1 MKLIDYLINSGS
13 SNREFLEETFGED
26 FYDNHWDD
34 FVAAVSASTK
44 LNSTNVLT
52 DSERQKLQEWLDDN
66 KNSSSG
72 SLWFEMLLDSEHTGS
87 F

>member
-1 MKLIDYLINSGS
+1 MNFTDYVINSGS
-13 SNREFLEETFGED
+13 LYREYLED
-26 FYDNHWDD
+26 FGDNFYDRHWND
-34 FVAAVSASTK
+34 FVTAVSSSTK
-44 LNSTNVLT
+44 LNSTNTLT
-52 DSERQKLQEWLDDN
+52 DSERQKCQEWLDNN

>member
-1 MKLIDYLINSGS
+1 MSDFIDHLINSGS
-13 SNREFLEETFGED
+13 LYREYLGDFGDD
-26 FYDNHWDD
+26 FYDKHWND
-34 FVAAVSASTK
+34 FVTAVSSSTK
-44 LNSTNVLT
+44 LNSTNTLT
-52 DSERQKLQEWLDDN
+52 DSERQKCQEWLDNN